1 MSENRDTGYDYSDK
15 RVAVI
20 GNGSSAIQIVPKLQK
35 ITSHITNFMRSPTWI
50 SAGFSEELTP
60 EGKNFKCNTHLFFRN
75 RRGGVLLLLTSWF
88 RHRGTEGG
96 VQKQPGGTDKVSQGH

>member
-1 MSENRDTGYDYSDK
+1 MPENRDTGYDYSDK

-35 ITSHITNFMRSPTWI
+35 ITSHITNFMRGPTWI

-60 EGKNFKCNTHLFFRN
+60 EGKNFKCNTHLFFLEVCET
-75 RRGGVLLLLTSWF
+75 GGGCFFVVANL
-88 RHRGTEGG
+88 
-96 VQKQPGGTDKVSQGH
+96 V